1 METSDAIKY
10 FLALNRTRIARLS
23 ELFPSQQQPFLELL
37 ALIFHT
43 NSPVLPG
50 FISNA
55 VPAGI
60 SDFRPKDA
68 DIDAAQKF
76 NRSFTFK
83 RRALRHYPILG
94 LYLINDQGGISYA
107 NHAEFELW
115 LVHSRQLSEEDQLLL
130 QQKMT
135 AIQSWA
141 QSLNIRLHVRLFN
154 IDSLS
159 QQTISNYD
167 LDRFYLNG
175 LVLAGGL
182 PLWWAI
188 SPEQEADYQQT
199 VLELGEQRS
208 PSRNTFIDFGP
219 LPTEIKAQPLFH
231 QAYQQLNHVMDCGL
245 ISGLNLIYLN
255 HCLDVYPNISWL
267 CHQFKKAIYQNERDP
282 LQLDSNIL
290 KLNVLTNKSNL
301 SAERLLLARQSLY
314 LLFKERLSQNITTA
328 LHPWRREFFTQLIST
343 WQWSEQEIER
353 LDNLSHSQY
362 RQCLAEFEQIRSL
375 LFEISLAAFNFAKQQ
390 KLVVQAQQKQLQRKQ
405 HLYDSVPDVI
415 NRLPTTF
422 LPSNAEEHLYLFRA
436 TQEQGWT
443 ISDLPVDQIQYTP
456 LYHGESLLQ
465 VLAWAINNHVLVKS
479 TRLKI
484 ADQTHQVAINTVV
497 QLVHQLLQSPLSEP
511 SATFSDQNLE
521 RPVELQQ
528 IMLFANLEKSPT
540 SNLSQQ
546 GFVLSSLQNDP
557 LNFAGNRQSL
567 VLTVQALVYSSWGQW
582 HYLSYQGSDALLQML
597 VSLIQWQPQNIDL
610 ELISC
615 RCPSETHGQAI
626 SNRIATLTR
635 EVIAH
640 YRTCPNSGNFHITI
654 SDQHSRLQWHADR
667 CDIKSYNKQQELTQ
681 ILSTANSFFSA
692 SKLDFSVDNSGL
704 YNRLLRQQS
713 PSQITVFLHRR
724 QKAIEIYLI
733 GEFGN
738 IIKQQFESLAE
749 STLIGH
755 FHRFLSHV
763 RLKNNI
769 PRLRFYR
776 LDKIIDQWTVNAIPL
791 QAPSSAAYLPVTVE
805 MDTADDNAKC
815 TISCGPEKFHGVAND
830 KIVFSAVRNFVLR
843 LRKTPNHY
851 SLYISELNFKQEET
865 VQTNQYLFQKQ
876 RLEQLLNKA

>member
-1 METSDAIKY
+1 METSDAIKH

-23 ELFPSQQQPFLELL
+23 ELFPAQQRPFLELL
-37 ALIFHT
+37 SLIFHT

-50 FISNA
+50 FISSA

-68 DIDAAQKF
+68 DLDAAQKF
-76 NRSFTFK
+76 NHSFTFK

-94 LYLINDQGGISYA
+94 LYLINDHGGISYA
-107 NHAEFELW
+107 NKAEFDLW
-115 LVHSRQLSEEDQLLL
+115 IVHSSHLSEDDRLLL
-130 QQKMT
+130 QQKMM

-141 QSLNIRLHVRLFN
+141 QSINIRLHVRLFN

-159 QQTISNYD
+159 QQPISNYD

-188 SPEQEADYQQT
+188 SPEQESDYQQT
-199 VLELGEQRS
+199 VLELSEQRS
-208 PSRNTFIDFGP
+208 PSRNSFIDFGP

-231 QAYQQLNHVMDCGL
+231 QGYQQLNHVMDCGL
-245 ISGLNLIYLN
+245 ISGLNLAYLN
-255 HCLDVYPNISWL
+255 HCLDVYPNINWL
-267 CHQFKKAIYQNERDP
+267 CHRFKKAIYQNERDP

-290 KLNVLTNKSNL
+290 KLKVLTNDSNI
-301 SAERLLLARQSLY
+301 SAERLLLAQQSLY
-314 LLFKERLSQNITTA
+314 ILFKERLSQNITTA
-328 LHPWRREFFTQLIST
+328 LYPWRREFFTQLVST
-343 WQWSEQEIER
+343 WQWSDQEIER
-353 LDNLSHSQY
+353 LDNLSQSQY

-375 LFEISLAAFNFAKQQ
+375 LFDISLAVFNFAKQQ

-405 HLYDSVPDVI
+405 HLYDTVPDVI

-422 LPSNAEEHLYLFRA
+422 LPSSAEEHLYLFRSS
-436 TQEQGWT
+436 QEQGWT
-443 ISDLPVDQIQYTP
+443 ISDLPVDKIQYAP

-465 VLAWAINNHVLVKS
+465 VIAWAISNHVLVKA

-484 ADQTHQVAINTVV
+484 ADQTHQIAINTVV
-497 QLVHQLLQSPLSEP
+497 QLVHQLLQSPLGISSNTP
-511 SATFSDQNLE
+511 SDHNLE

-528 IMLFANLEKSPT
+528 IMLFANLEHSPT

-546 GFVLSSLQNDP
+546 GLVLSSLQNDP
-557 LNFAGNRQSL
+557 LNYAVNRQSL
-567 VLTVQALVYSSWGQW
+567 VLTVQALAYSSWGQW
-582 HYLSYQGSDALLQML
+582 HYLSYQGADAPLQML
-597 VSLIQWQPQNIDL
+597 SSLIQWQPKNLDL
-610 ELISC
+610 ELVSC

-640 YRTCPNSGNFHITI
+640 YKTYPDSGNFHLNIAEK
-654 SDQHSRLQWHADR
+654 HYRLQWHADR
-667 CDIKSYNKQQELTQ
+667 CDIKLFTKQQELTQ
-681 ILSTANSFFSA
+681 LLATANQFFSA
-692 SKLDFSVDNSGL
+692 NKLDFSVDSSGL
-704 YNRLLRQQS
+704 FNRLLRQQS
-713 PSQITVFLHRR
+713 ADQITVFLHRR
-724 QKAIEIYLI
+724 QRTIDIYLVC
-733 GEFGN
+733 ELGN
-738 IIKQQFESLAE
+738 IIKQQFTDLTE

-755 FHRFLSHV
+755 FHRFLSNV

-791 QAPSSAAYLPVTVE
+791 QTPSSPAYLPVTIE
-805 MDTADDNAKC
+805 MDSGDDNAQC
-815 TISCGPEKFHGVAND
+815 TIKCGPEQFHGAADD
-830 KIVFSAVRNFVLR
+830 KKVFTAVKDLVLR
-843 LRKTPNHY
+843 LRKTDQAY
-851 SLYISELNFKQEET
+851 SLYITELSFKQDE
-865 VQTNQYLFQKQ
+865 VLPSNLYLMQKQ
-876 RLEQLLNKA
+876 RLEQLLNQA

>member
-1 METSDAIKY
+1 METSDAIKT
-10 FLALNRTRIARLS
+10 FLAFNRTRIARLT
-23 ELFPSQQQPFLELL
+23 ELFPSQQRPFLELL
-37 ALIFHT
+37 PLIFHT

-68 DIDAAQKF
+68 DLDAAQKF

-83 RRALRHYPILG
+83 RRTLRHYPILG
-94 LYLINDQGGISYA
+94 LYLINDHGGFSCA
-107 NHAEFELW
+107 NKPEFDLW
-115 LVHSRQLSEEDQLLL
+115 LVHSSQLSEENQLLL
-130 QQKMT
+130 QQKMV

-141 QSLNIRLHVRLFN
+141 QSLNIKLHIRLFN
-154 IDSLS
+154 IDSLN
-159 QQTISNYD
+159 QQPISNYD

-182 PLWWAI
+182 PLWWVI
-188 SPEQEADYQQT
+188 SPEQESDYQQT

-208 PSRNTFIDFGP
+208 PTRNSFIDFGP
-219 LPTEIKAQPLFH
+219 LPTEINAQPLFH
-231 QAYQQLNHVMDCGL
+231 QGYRQLNHVMDCGL

-255 HCLDVYPNISWL
+255 HCLDVYPNINWL
-267 CHQFKKAIYQNERDP
+267 CHRFKKAVYQNERDP

-290 KLNVLTNKSNL
+290 KLNVLTNESNI
-301 SAERLLLARQSLY
+301 SAEQLLLARQSLY
-314 LLFKERLSQNITTA
+314 ILCKEHLSQNITTA
-328 LHPWRREFFTQLIST
+328 LYPWRREFCTLLTST

-353 LDNLSHSQY
+353 LDNLSQSHY

-375 LFEISLAAFNFAKQQ
+375 LFDINLAVFNFAKQQ
-390 KLVVQAQQKQLQRKQ
+390 KLVVQVQQKQLQRKQ
-405 HLYDSVPDVI
+405 HLFDSVPDVI

-422 LPSNAEEHLYLFRA
+422 LPSNAEEHLYLFRS

-443 ISDLPVDQIQYTP
+443 ISDLPVDGTQYTP
-456 LYHGESLLQ
+456 LYQGESLLQ
-465 VLAWAINNHVLVKS
+465 VLAWAINNHILIKS

-484 ADQTHQVAINTVV
+484 ADQTHQITINTVV
-497 QLVHQLLQSPLSEP
+497 QLVHQLLQSPLNTS
-511 SATFSDQNLE
+511 SSLFSDQNLDQ
-521 RPVELQQ
+521 PVELQQ
-528 IMLFANLEKSPT
+528 IMMFANLEHSPT

-546 GFVLSSLQNDP
+546 GLVLSSLQNDP
-557 LNFAGNRQSL
+557 LNYAVNRQSL

-582 HYLSYQGSDALLQML
+582 HYLSYQGSDAPLKIL
-597 VSLIQWQPQNIDL
+597 VSLIQWQPENIDL

-615 RCPSETHGQAI
+615 HCPSETHGQAI

-640 YRTCPNSGNFHITI
+640 YKTCSNSGNFHLNI
-654 SDQHSRLQWHADR
+654 SEQHYRLQWQADR
-667 CDIKSYNKQQELTQ
+667 CDIKSFKQQKLTQ
-681 ILSTANSFFSA
+681 LLATANRFFSA

-704 YNRLLRQQS
+704 INRLLRQQS
-713 PSQITVFLHRR
+713 PDQITVFLHRR
-724 QKAIEIYLI
+724 QKSIDIYFV
-733 GEFGN
+733 GELGN
-738 IIKQQFESLAE
+738 IIKQQFASLAE

-755 FHRFLSHV
+755 FHRFLSNV

-791 QAPSSAAYLPVTVE
+791 QASSSSAYLPVTIE
-805 MDTADDNAKC
+805 MDSADDNAQC
-815 TISCGPEKFHGVAND
+815 TISCGPEQFYGAASD
-830 KIVFSAVRNFVLR
+830 KAVFIAVRDFVMS
-843 LRKTPNHY
+843 LRKTRQSY
-851 SLYISELNFKQEET
+851 SLYISELNFKQEEPIP
-865 VQTNQYLFQKQ
+865 TNQYLFQKQ
-876 RLEQLLNKA
+876 RLEQLLNQT